1 MSAIIS
7 CSGRLLK
14 TVLSCRRTDATYWH
28 TWWHLDPIHFA
39 HLIAS
44 EARHQLS
51 LDQVFAYSQQNPAHK
66 QNGAFA
72 SAQQRLH
79 MVHRYQEPAFKL
91 CDIELQ
97 RSGPSYSVDTV
108 AAIRETLAEHDEVY
122 FIIGW
127 DAFILFDSWHNPRRL
142 AELCLFAVAGRPGAG
157 TVDHRRYPESCPPDR
172 VRPIDV
178 PQMSISSTDVRSR
191 IRDGRPYHYMLP
203 EAVYQYIKENAIY

>member
-1 MSAIIS
+1 MQRIGIL
-7 CSGRLLK
+7 GG
-14 TVLSCRRTDATYWH
+14 TF
-28 TWWHLDPIHFA
+28 DPIHLA
-39 HLIAS
+39 HLMLAS

-51 LDQVFAYSQQNPAHK
+51 LDQVLLIPSRIPPHK

-79 MVHRYQEPAFKL
+79 MVQLAIQGEPAFKL